1 MTLRIEGGVA
11 RLEGEP
17 RVEDAEPLL
26 AFLQGGEGR
35 GVDLGGAGPLH
46 AAVLGVLLALR
57 PPLHGGASDPFN
69 ARWLLPLLAPA
80 APEADHPVPF
90 TEEPDGHHGPDRR

>member
-1 MTLRIEGGVA
+1 MSLRIDGDIA

-26 AFLQGGEGR
+26 AFLQGGPGR
-35 GVDLGGAGPLH
+35 GVDLSEAGPLH

-57 PPLHGGASDPFN
+57 PALHGGAGDPFN
-69 ARWLLPLLAPA
+69 ARWLLPLLAP
-80 APEADHPVPF
+80 PPLEGDHPSLF
-90 TEEPDGHHGPDRR
+90 TE